1 MQSMLKHIFTSRRRQ
16 TQRTSSGL
24 VDRRSGA
31 PVTRRP
37 DPMPRMRWYS

>member
-1 MQSMLKHIFTSRRRQ
+1 MQNMFKHIFTSRRRQ
-16 TQRTSSGL
+16 AQRTSSGL